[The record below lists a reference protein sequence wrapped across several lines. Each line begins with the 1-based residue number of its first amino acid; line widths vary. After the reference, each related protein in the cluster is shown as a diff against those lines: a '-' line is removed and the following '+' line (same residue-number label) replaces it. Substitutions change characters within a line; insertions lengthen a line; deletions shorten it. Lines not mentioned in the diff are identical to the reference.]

1 MYFLYITFYTI
12 YTYTS
17 YIFLAENS
25 SVIVAL
31 NAEKMGWWAVQHNG
45 EGHGL
50 RWAEWE
56 LGREGLQFQF
66 RRRHL
71 ITREEQTAGGIQENS
86 WHQDAQPEET
96 GERTGYTPGRTVRNT
111 EHRSKEL
118 GHIAWPVWILGLGWI
133 LTTGWENL
141 QSRQADGAGFEYDR
155 AKVRDVSLN
164 RQSAWLAR
172 RQLWVISQHCRNLVM
187 WHKPVLPALRWEH
200 EVRSSRPSSASV
212 FQASLEYMRPC
223 LKIK

>member
-56 LGREGLQFQF
+56 LGWEGLQFQF
-66 RRRHL
+66 CRRHL

-141 QSRQADGAGFEYDR
+141 QSRQANGAGFEYDR
-155 AKVRDVSLN
+155 AKGRDVSLTG
-164 RQSAWLAR
+164 RVLDWHAGSSGLYPSTAETWWCGTSLYS
-172 RQLWVISQHCRNLVM
+172 QLSGGSTRS
-187 WHKPVLPALRWEH
+187 
-200 EVRSSRPSSASV
+200 EVRGHPLPVSSRPAWNIWDLV
-212 FQASLEYMRPC
+212 
-223 LKIK
+223 